1 MIRFR
6 ADLHVHTVL
15 SPCASR
21 DMLPKQI
28 VESAFEHEIN
38 LIAITDHNAS
48 QNAEAVIQVAEEEG
62 LLVLPGMELE
72 TIEEIHALC
81 LFDTLEQLR
90 SLQAVV
96 DQYLPDQMN
105 NEEVFG
111 PQFIVDRDGNTLSTE
126 KRMLLAPV
134 QISIQKASQIVNNL
148 GGLFI
153 PAHINREAYG
163 LLPRLGGVP
172 IDMDV
177 EILEISRHADKATLI
192 SHFPEL
198 VNYHL
203 IKNGDVHYLEDFL
216 GESVFAAEDSTLSA
230 IRQGLISIS

>member
-28 VESAFEHEIN
+28 VASAFEHEIN

-81 LFDTLEQLR
+81 LFDTLDQLK

-96 DQYLPDQMN
+96 DQYLPDQLN

-111 PQFIVDRDGNTLSTE
+111 PQFIVDQNGNILSIE

-134 QISIQKASQIVNNL
+134 QISIQKHV
-148 GGLFI
+148 
-153 PAHINREAYG
+153 
-163 LLPRLGGVP
+163 
-172 IDMDV
+172 
-177 EILEISRHADKATLI
+177 KW
-192 SHFPEL
+192 
-198 VNYHL
+198 
-203 IKNGDVHYLEDFL
+203 
-216 GESVFAAEDSTLSA
+216 
-230 IRQGLISIS
+230 SII